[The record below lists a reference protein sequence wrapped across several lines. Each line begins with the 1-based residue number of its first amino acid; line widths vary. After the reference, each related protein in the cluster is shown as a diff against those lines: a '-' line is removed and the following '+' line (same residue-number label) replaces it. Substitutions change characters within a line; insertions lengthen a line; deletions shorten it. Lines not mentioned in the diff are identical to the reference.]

1 MDGNDSRGRPNADLL
16 DKDLGATFLEMLK
29 GYRKTW
35 ASQEKQCVCK
45 IEMSKKKH
53 EAWKGQKEMLKL
65 KSVTEVKNP
74 LKGFKSKFEQ
84 AKESLDLRKRQLKR
98 SGLRNR
104 KGLKEWE

>member
-45 IEMSKKKH
+45 IEMSIKKH

-84 AKESLDLRKRQLKR
+84 SKESLDLRKRQLKR
-98 SGLRNR
+98 SGLRSR